1 MNKRE
6 RKQKR
11 RISSSSFF
19 QTILL
24 SECPEE
30 HDDKCRISFKN
41 NNNGR
46 TMELCMCP
54 CHSHAKPPAR
64 EPEPI
69 VGIHLLW
76 EKNIH

>member
-11 RISSSSFF
+11 RISSASFF

-24 SECPEE
+24 SECPGE
-30 HDDKCRISFKN
+30 HDDKCGIWYSN
-41 NNNGR
+41 NNNR
-46 TMELCMCP
+46 RSMELCMCR
-54 CHSHAKPPAR
+54 CHEHARRPPS

-69 VGIHLLW
+69 VGIHLPR